1 MKIVGVFLV
10 PLLLSL
16 QIANGWILPT
26 TPSFQRITR
35 LDAAVGIFYGTS
47 TGNTLDCAMKIFDA
61 FGSDVCA
68 EPVDVDSLDA
78 EQLSAEFGAH
88 TSLIVGTPTWNT
100 GADTERSGTGW
111 DELYYSKL
119 LSLSSVLGKKKVA
132 VFGLG
137 DQVSYAENYGD
148 AAGELYSV
156 FESLGC
162 NMVPYAATSQDGY
175 EHVTSKSIRGDKFC
189 GLMLDQINQED
200 LTDARIEAWV
210 EQLIA
215 GGFLNQ
221 DANTVSVPA
230 SVVDDAVETDAKSVS
245 SSFTKPEE
253 SLAKLE
259 EASSELDQ
267 NISTHSSGGFTPHF
281 NPVTKKTMWTSPDGR
296 KSFVTT
302 MEDVSSL
309 RP

>member
-1 MKIVGVFLV
+1 MKFVDFFLV
-10 PLLLSL
+10 ALLSL
-16 QIANGWILPT
+16 ETANAWLVPT
-26 TPSFQRITR
+26 PCSQRITR
-35 LDAAVGIFYGTS
+35 LHAAVGIFYGTS

-119 LSLSSVLGKKKVA
+119 PSLSSVLEKKKVA

-162 NMVPYAATSQDGY
+162 DMVPYAATSQEGY

-210 EQLIA
+210 EQLLA
-215 GGFLNQ
+215 GGFLNEG
-221 DANTVSVPA
+221 ATTVSIPT
-230 SVVDDAVETDAKSVS
+230 SIDGAKESKANSVS
-245 SSFTKPEE
+245 TAAKPDE
-253 SLAKLE
+253 SLAELE

-296 KSFVTT
+296 KSFVTI